1 MARIHI
7 YLEIEPTGFADR
19 LYVGYERRSQEW
31 NFTISG
37 SESLEGKGC
46 LSLRREEQLWRVR
59 MN

>member
-7 YLEIEPTGFADR
+7 YFEIEPTGFADR
-19 LYVGYERRSQEW
+19 LYVGYERSQEW
-31 NFTISG
+31 NVTISW